1 MGKANITRK
10 NSLNIKG
17 VLNVDTDD
25 NRIIVEIEDGEVIEL
40 ASLLMDFNGSEVSIA
55 VGESI
60 DIA

>member
-40 ASLLMDFNGSEVSIA
+40 ASLLIDFNGSEVSIA